1 MIQNGQIKLFAYSHI
16 SAQQEALSRRNVPMG
31 LSLRMVQLVYA
42 HHQSVSL
49 VRRENGVKTV
59 KKKDHV
65 ILVISVWP
73 VPVSQILKETLNLIV
88 MD

>member
-1 MIQNGQIKLFAYSHI
+1 MIQNGQIKLFAQSHI

-73 VPVSQILKETLNLIV
+73 VPVSQIQKETLNSTLT
-88 MD
+88 D